1 MRETDE
7 AIYSRFLE
15 SRDEGDLRALLERHG
30 ERLTLFLYG
39 MVRDMDDAEELMLD
53 AFAQAAAGAGYSG
66 RSSFKTWLFA
76 IGKNLARRHLRR
88 ARRFAGPGAPEG
100 NTAQAPE
107 TDLLKRERD
116 RQLYRAMHNLNDD
129 YRQILM
135 LLYFEE
141 MSHDEAR
148 QVMGK
153 SIRQVYHLADRA
165 RAALKKELE
174 RMGFEDAR
182 QG

>member
-1 MRETDE
+1 MR
-7 AIYSRFLE
+7 
-15 SRDEGDLRALLERHG
+15 
-30 ERLTLFLYG
+30 
-39 MVRDMDDAEELMLD
+39 
-53 AFAQAAAGAGYSG
+53 
-66 RSSFKTWLFA
+66 
-76 IGKNLARRHLRR
+76 
-88 ARRFAGPGAPEG
+88 
-100 NTAQAPE
+100 
-107 TDLLKRERD
+107 
-116 RQLYRAMHNLNDD
+116 NLNDD

-174 RMGFEDAR
+174 RMGFDDAR